1 MQRFLRRLKIQRGTK
16 VPFLIDIKMIDKQQI
31 KNWVTEFLEGSD
43 RFVVDVVVKS
53 DDVIMVFLD
62 ADSQLTI
69 EHCAQVSRMLESKL
83 DREQYDFELRVS
95 SAGVDHPL
103 TLKRQYRKNINRSV
117 KLTLTDGTETTGVI
131 KAVDEQGI
139 TIAPTITK
147 KRNKIKQTEQ
157 APEQNFAFENIK
169 EAKIQISFQ

>member
-1 MQRFLRRLKIQRGTK
+1 MQRFFAEVEDTEGAK

-43 RFVVDVVVKS
+43 RFVVDVVVKN

-62 ADSQLTI
+62 ADTQLTI

-83 DREQYDFELRVS
+83 DREQNDFELRVS

-103 TLKRQYRKNINRSV
+103 TIKRQYRKNINRTV
-117 KLTLTDGTETTGVI
+117 KLLLTDETEIVGII
-131 KAVDEQGI
+131 KSADDHAI
-139 TIAPTITK
+139 TIAPVVTK
-147 KRNKIKQTEQ
+147 KRNKLKQTEV
-157 APEQNFAFENIK
+157 APEKTISFETIK
-169 EAKIQISFQ
+169 EAKVQISFQ